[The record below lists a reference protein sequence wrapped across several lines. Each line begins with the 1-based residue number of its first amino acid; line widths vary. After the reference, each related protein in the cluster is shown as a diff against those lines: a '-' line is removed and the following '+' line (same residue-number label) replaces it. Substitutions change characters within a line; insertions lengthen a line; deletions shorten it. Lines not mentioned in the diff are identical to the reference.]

1 MSTSETPPPGTPPPT
16 EVQPPVPPPP
26 DKGLPKAVLI
36 ALVSV
41 LVGGAVAGAFVLGR
55 RSGNTSGS
63 TSSSGSEPSATGPRG
78 TPSAGATV
86 EGRPPPPA
94 PKPLSVHGDATPA
107 VWVDVYEP
115 GKVRHALVENRWLQ
129 EQLKK
134 PLGQGFASSW
144 AAFFGSSG
152 EDLQASFK
160 GAVFEVVAG
169 QLLDSPFRALWFV
182 GPSDAN
188 APVFIIPRPNST
200 AVAAY
205 EAMEK
210 VAERGGFTAASCPGT
225 SSVAVPQGGFKIARW
240 VVADHSLYVGR
251 AGDRLVVAR
260 QPPLVLRGLCAE
272 APDLSAPDDV
282 DLELGFNAEVLGREM
297 AFLTHALSLDNGT
310 RLRFAAEGTR
320 LVGRGIAGPL
330 LEKVRLD
337 AAPLSDELLKLVPA
351 ETPVLL
357 ALQLKLPESLDGNK
371 VKAYWAGED
380 PGQVR
385 TRQVAILWTP
395 RGDAALDHEFAILWG
410 RTEDAAALRNMFNGG
425 NALVHETLCKH
436 QVMASSQG
444 VLEGL
449 RKACEGKS
457 PNLLNAAGPVVAGL
471 RAPGSVTIGVNTG
484 QLLSQ
489 LLADGYWSE
498 QQLGKKAPVPGS
510 APPEIEAARSDLETL
525 PYVGLRGTVQ
535 GDSLVPG
542 GFGS

>member
-1 MSTSETPPPGTPPPT
+1 MSTSDTPPPGTPPPT
-16 EVQPPVPPPP
+16 ESQPPLPPSPN
-26 DKGLPKAVLI
+26 KGFPKGVLI

-55 RSGNTSGS
+55 RSG
-63 TSSSGSEPSATGPRG
+63 SSSGTSSGTSEPTATGPQG

-86 EGRPPPPA
+86 EGKPPPPA
-94 PKPLSVHGDATPA
+94 PKPLTIYGDATPA
-107 VWVDVYEP
+107 VWVDVYAP
-115 GKVRHALVENRWLQ
+115 GKVRQALVENRWLQ
-129 EQLKK
+129 EQMKK

-160 GAVFEVVAG
+160 GAVFDVVAG
-169 QLLDSPFRALWFV
+169 QLLDSPFRALWFA

-188 APVFIIPRPNST
+188 APVFIVPSPNST

-210 VAERGGFTAASCPGT
+210 VAERGGFTASACPSAGT
-225 SSVAVPQGGFKIARW
+225 KVPEGGFKISRW
-240 VVADHSLYVGR
+240 VVAEHSLYVGR
-251 AGDRLVVAR
+251 TEDRLVVAR
-260 QPPLVLRGLCAE
+260 QPPLVLRGLCAVAPKLE
-272 APDLSAPDDV
+272 APKGV
-282 DLELGFNAEVLGREM
+282 DLELGFDSEVLGREM

-310 RLRFAAEGTR
+310 RLQFAAEGSK

-330 LEKVRLD
+330 MDKVRLD
-337 AAPLSDELLKLVPA
+337 AASLSDDLLRLVPA

-357 ALQLKLPESLDGNK
+357 ALQLKLPESLEGAK
-371 VKAYWAGED
+371 VKAYWEGED

-385 TRQVAILWTP
+385 TRQVAIVWTP

-410 RTEDAAALRNMFNGG
+410 RTEDATALKSMFNGG
-425 NALVHETLCKH
+425 NPLVHETLCKH
-436 QVMASSQG
+436 QVMASSQQ
-444 VLEGL
+444 VLDGL

-471 RAPGSVTIGVNTG
+471 RAPGSVTIGVNMG

-510 APPEIEAARSDLETL
+510 APPEIEAARSDLEAL
-525 PYVGLRGTVQ
+525 PYVGLRGTVD

>member
-1 MSTSETPPPGTPPPT
+1 
-16 EVQPPVPPPP
+16 VPPPQN
-26 DKGLPKAVLI
+26 KGFPKGALI
-36 ALVSV
+36 AIVSV

-55 RSGNTSGS
+55 RTGGSSGS
-63 TSSSGSEPSATGPRG
+63 TSTTPSVAEPTGTGPQG

-86 EGRPPPPA
+86 EGKPPPPE
-94 PKPLSVHGDATPA
+94 PKPLNIYGEATAA
-107 VWVDVYEP
+107 VWVDVHEP
-115 GKVRHALVENRWLQ
+115 AKVRSALVENRWLQ
-129 EQLKK
+129 EQMKK

-160 GAVFEVVAG
+160 GAVFDVVAG

-182 GPSDAN
+182 GASDTN
-188 APVFIIPRPNST
+188 APVFIVPSPNAT
-200 AVAAY
+200 ALAAY

-210 VAERGGFTAASCPGT
+210 VAERGGFTASSCPDSAGK
-225 SSVAVPQGGFKIARW
+225 VPDGGFEISRW

-251 AGDRLVVAR
+251 TADRLVVAR
-260 QPPLVLRGLCAE
+260 QPPLVLRGLCA
-272 APDLSAPDDV
+272 AVPQLSAPEGV
-282 DLELGFNAEVLGREM
+282 DMEVGFNNEVLGREM
-297 AFLTHALSLDNGT
+297 AFFTHALSLENDT
-310 RLRFAAEGTR
+310 RLQFAAEGTK
-320 LVGRGIAGPL
+320 LVGRGIAGAL
-330 LEKVRLD
+330 MEKVRLD

-357 ALQLKLPESLDGNK
+357 ALQLKLPESLEGEK

-385 TRQVAILWTP
+385 TRQVALIWTP
-395 RGDAALDHEFAILWG
+395 RGDAALGHEFAILWG
-410 RTEDAAALRNMFNGG
+410 RTEDAAALRNMFSGP
-425 NALVHETLCKH
+425 NALQRATLCKH
-436 QVMASSQG
+436 EVMASNSQ
-444 VLEGL
+444 VLEQL
-449 RKACEGKS
+449 KKACEGKS
-457 PNLLNAAGPVVAGL
+457 PNLLNAAGPVVSGL
-471 RAPGSVTIGVNTG
+471 RAPGSVTIGVNMG

-498 QQLGKKAPVPGS
+498 QQLGSKAPVPNS
-510 APPEIEAARSDLETL
+510 APPEIEAARRDLETL

>member
-1 MSTSETPPPGTPPPT
+1 MSTSDTSPPGTPPPP
-16 EVQPPVPPPP
+16 EN
-26 DKGLPKAVLI
+26 KGFPKGALI
-36 ALVSV
+36 ALISV

-55 RSGNTSGS
+55 RSGGTSGG
-63 TSSSGSEPSATGPRG
+63 TPDTPAPTAAGPQG
-78 TPSAGATV
+78 TPSAGASV
-86 EGRPPPPA
+86 EGKPPPPE
-94 PKPLSVHGDATPA
+94 PKPLNVYGEATAA
-107 VWVDVYEP
+107 VWVDVYSP
-115 GKVRHALVENRWLQ
+115 GKVRQALVENRWLQ
-129 EQLKK
+129 EQMKK

-160 GAVFEVVAG
+160 GAVFDVVAG

-188 APVFIIPRPNST
+188 APVFIVPRPNST

-210 VAERGGFTAASCPGT
+210 VAVRGGFTSTTCPG
-225 SSVAVPQGGFKIARW
+225 SGGKVPAEGLKISRW
-240 VVADHSLYVGR
+240 VVADQSLYVGR
-251 AGDRLVVAR
+251 TEDRLVVAR
-260 QPPLVLRGLCAE
+260 QPPLVLRGLCIAAPELE
-272 APDLSAPDDV
+272 APKGV
-282 DLELGFNAEVLGREM
+282 DLELGFNSEVLGREM
-297 AFLTHALSLDNGT
+297 AFLTHALSLENGT
-310 RLRFAAEGTR
+310 RLQFAAEGSK

-330 LEKVRLD
+330 MEKVRLD
-337 AAPLSDELLKLVPA
+337 AAPLSDDLLKLVPA
-351 ETPVLL
+351 ETPVFL
-357 ALQLKLPESLDGNK
+357 ALQLKLPESLDGAK
-371 VKAYWAGED
+371 VKAYWEGED

-385 TRQVAILWTP
+385 TRQVAVIWTP
-395 RGDAALDHEFAILWG
+395 RGDAELDHEFAILWG
-410 RTEDAAALRNMFNGG
+410 RTEDATALKGMFNGG
-425 NALVHETLCKH
+425 NPLVHETLCKH
-436 QVMASSQG
+436 QVMASSQQ
-444 VLEGL
+444 VLDGL

-484 QLLSQ
+484 PLLSQ

-510 APPEIEAARSDLETL
+510 APPEIEAARSNLETL
-525 PYVGLRGTVQ
+525 PYVGLRGTVD